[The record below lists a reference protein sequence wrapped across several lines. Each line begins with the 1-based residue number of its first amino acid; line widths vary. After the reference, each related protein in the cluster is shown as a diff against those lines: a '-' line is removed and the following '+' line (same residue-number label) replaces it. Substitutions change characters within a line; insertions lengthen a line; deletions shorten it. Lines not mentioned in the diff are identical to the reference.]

1 MSNPTLKRTARQAAI
16 RWFVLMQEAD
26 AEHPQRST
34 FEHWLLAHPS
44 HQQAY
49 SEVCSLW
56 EDMDSPAQLAHLE
69 SAMQQKSFIEKTE
82 RSQKIRSTLNRTL
95 SVLFIATI
103 GTLGYLGYEDLQ
115 AEPTMHL
122 VASAEI
128 GQIRSQV
135 LEDGSKIMVNANSDV
150 EVIYYRKQRI
160 VKLNRGE
167 VSFDVAK
174 NPERPF
180 VVESGMAKITVLG
193 TRFAVN
199 RFKSKVRVSVDHGTV
214 RVEPQQYGSKP
225 DTAASP
231 TAANK
236 QAEHVL
242 TLRDN
247 EVAEI
252 NISGQSSRVNRAAAD
267 AFSFEYGTI
276 TFDGAGLE
284 EIAETL
290 SRYRKIPISTQ
301 AVSGLDASVT
311 AVIQAKNVERFIK
324 ELPIIAPVQVKRS
337 SDAIILISQASQ
349 ASAKRK

>member
-16 RWFVLMQEAD
+16 RWFVLMQDAD
-26 AEHPQRST
+26 IEHPQRST
-34 FEHWLLAHPS
+34 FEHWLMADPA

-49 SEVCSLW
+49 NEVCSLW
-56 EDMDSPAQLAHLE
+56 EDLDSPAQLANLE
-69 SAMQQKSFIEKTE
+69 SALQQKSFIEKTE
-82 RSQKIRSTLNRTL
+82 RSQKIRSTINRTL

-115 AEPTMHL
+115 AQPTMHL

-128 GQIRSQV
+128 GQIRSQI

-150 EVIYYRKQRI
+150 EVTYYRNQRI

-167 VSFDVAK
+167 VSFDVTK

-180 VVESGMAKITVLG
+180 IVDSGLAKVTVLG

-214 RVEPQQYGSKP
+214 RVEPQQLGSAATSE
-225 DTAASP
+225 TATP
-231 TAANK
+231 TSANK
-236 QAEHVL
+236 HSEQIL

-252 NISGQSSRVNRAAAD
+252 NSHGKASRINRAAAD

-290 SRYRKIPISTQ
+290 SRYRKPPLSAQVVTTE
-301 AVSGLDASVT
+301 DASVT

-324 ELPIIAPVQVKRS
+324 ELPIIAPVQIKRNG
-337 SDAIILISQASQ
+337 DDIVLLSQSP
-349 ASAKRK
+349 AKKH

>member
-1 MSNPTLKRTARQAAI
+1 MSNLTLKRTARQAAI
-16 RWFVLMQEAD
+16 RWFVLMQDAD
-26 AEHPQRST
+26 IEHPQRST
-34 FEHWLLAHPS
+34 FEHWLLSDPA

-49 SEVCSLW
+49 NEVCSLW
-56 EDMDSPAQLAHLE
+56 EDLDSPAQLAHLE
-69 SAMQQKSFIEKTE
+69 SAMQQKTFIEKTE
-82 RSQKIRSTLNRTL
+82 RSQKIRSTINRTI
-95 SVLFIATI
+95 SVIFVAAI
-103 GTLGYLGYEDLQ
+103 GTLGYLGYEHVQ

-128 GQIRSQV
+128 GQIRSQI

-150 EVIYYRKQRI
+150 EVTYYRKQRI

-167 VSFDVAK
+167 VSFDVTK
-174 NPERPF
+174 NPDRPF
-180 VVESGMAKITVLG
+180 IVDSGLAKVTVLG

-214 RVEPQQYGSKP
+214 RVEPQQPGTTIT
-225 DTAASP
+225 DTANPTP

-236 QAEHVL
+236 HADQVL
-242 TLRDN
+242 TLRNN

-252 NISGQSSRVNRAAAD
+252 NQHGQASRVKRAAAD

-290 SRYRKIPISTQ
+290 SRYRQPPISAQVVTAQ
-301 AVSGLDASVT
+301 DASVT

-337 SDAIILISQASQ
+337 GQDIVLLSQATG
-349 ASAKRK
+349 KKK